1 METRLGEEVA
11 VVCDGVDLVSSDG
24 TRRFIPYGEIEWAGW
39 VEIGPDG
46 TELPGLWEFWEDEG
60 IAACMCG

>member
-24 TRRFIPYGEIEWAGW
+24 TRRFIPYGEIEWAWW